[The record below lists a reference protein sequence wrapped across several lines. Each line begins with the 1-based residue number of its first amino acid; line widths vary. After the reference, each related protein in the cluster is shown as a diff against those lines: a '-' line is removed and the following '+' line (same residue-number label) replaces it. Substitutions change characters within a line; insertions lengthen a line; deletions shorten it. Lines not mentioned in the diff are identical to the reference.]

1 MVTSSPVTNTSAVN
15 STAPVNTA
23 TAPVSAEQNQF
34 MTLLVAQMR
43 NQDPLNPMDNNQ
55 MSSQMA
61 LLNMVSGINSLNKT
75 LSSMSAS
82 QQLGDSFKATDLIGH
97 TVLIPNSSVV
107 LNNGNGDFSIDLAD
121 NVQSA
126 TVSLTDKQGN
136 LIKSFNLGATPAGV
150 HSLSWNGLSDDGQVL
165 ADGSY
170 TIKIDALKNGTAV
183 NAASLVTDRVD
194 NLVLS
199 GGLASLQLSRLGN
212 IGLSDIRAVY

>member
-97 TVLIPNSSVV
+97 TVLIPSSSVV

-136 LIKSFNLGATPAGV
+136 LVKSFNLGATPAGV

>member
-15 STAPVNTA
+15 SAAPVNTA

-97 TVLIPNSSVV
+97 TVLIPSSSVV

-136 LIKSFNLGATPAGV
+136 LVKSFNLGATPAGV

-170 TIKIDALKNGTAV
+170 AIKIDALKNGTAV

>member
-15 STAPVNTA
+15 SAAPVNTA

-97 TVLIPNSSVV
+97 TVLIPSSSVV

-136 LIKSFNLGATPAGV
+136 LVKSFNLGATPAGV

>member
-97 TVLIPNSSVV
+97 TVLIPSSSVV

-136 LIKSFNLGATPAGV
+136 LVKSFNLGATPAGV

-170 TIKIDALKNGTAV
+170 AIKIDALKNGTAV